1 MITPSFGISD
11 YLATDERRGPR
22 TGTEC
27 LRYRLEVVA
36 TSAIDVVHVAGGW
49 LYDRVTAGWE
59 VTVLLP
65 RGDGTRPLQILGARA
80 ADLETG
86 LTESRPWGTRG
97 QSLAVSAGAFAAD
110 DRVRDLVLEALE
122 HRSGEVALWGD
133 EWPWGL
139 NRTISPVQHVLS
151 SAARAF
157 KCQALKAAGIPCGS
171 VESVETLFSDTQW
184 WG

>member
-36 TSAIDVVHVAGGW
+36 TSAIDVVHAAGGW

-65 RGDGTRPLQILGARA
+65 RGDGTRPLQIPVPGPR
-80 ADLETG
+80 TW
-86 LTESRPWGTRG
+86 RP
-97 QSLAVSAGAFAAD
+97 D
-110 DRVRDLVLEALE
+110 
-122 HRSGEVALWGD
+122 
-133 EWPWGL
+133 
-139 NRTISPVQHVLS
+139 
-151 SAARAF
+151 
-157 KCQALKAAGIPCGS
+157 
-171 VESVETLFSDTQW
+171 
-184 WG
+184 